1 MSNLSPLKSRRLAN
15 RKTEPT
21 EQFVI
26 FPILNHWFAIPLPQ
40 ILRVIPFYPEAI
52 TPDITLIDL
61 TQHLFPSGSVP
72 SALPEHPFPQ
82 HENPLPDASAQSLI
96 LLQNQQGDTLGLIL
110 NRQPTM
116 QRIPHSRLVRLSED
130 VAPSSAENFHTI
142 CTRMIQDGHNPQ
154 SIFILD
160 PAKIYP
166 KI

>member
-26 FPILNHWFAIPLPQ
+26 FAILNHWFAIPLHQ
-40 ILRVIPFYPEAI
+40 ILRVIPFYLESI
-52 TPDITLIDL
+52 TPEITLIDL
-61 TQHLFPSGSVP
+61 TEHLFPPGSIP
-72 SALPEHPFPQ
+72 SAPPDLFPQ
-82 HENPLPDASAQSLI
+82 DKNPLPDASTQSLI
-96 LLQNQQGDTLGLIL
+96 LLQTQQGDTLGLIL

-116 QRIPHSRLVRLSED
+116 QRIPHSHLVPLS
-130 VAPSSAENFHTI
+130 VNIAPSSAENFRTI

-160 PAKIYP
+160 PEKIYP
-166 KI
+166 KV